1 MKSYTCRNQVF
12 KWGTTMPLVIAGTF
26 LGVCSGD
33 MLPENAHA
41 IVGAA
46 VITVTVLPVL
56 ALLLRAKG
64 EGARLQ
70 GIVAIFVH
78 RAADLALAQFSRFI
92 GFVAEKASRNLR
104 FQDLLKSN
112 YNVFWS
118 EFFLSCNRRI
128 GV

>member
-1 MKSYTCRNQVF
+1 
-12 KWGTTMPLVIAGTF
+12 MPLVIAGTF

-64 EGARLQ
+64 EGAN
-70 GIVAIFVH
+70 
-78 RAADLALAQFSRFI
+78 S
-92 GFVAEKASRNLR
+92 KASWPFSSTALPISR
-104 FQDLLKSN
+104 
-112 YNVFWS
+112 
-118 EFFLSCNRRI
+118 
-128 GV
+128 

>member
-1 MKSYTCRNQVF
+1 MTGLAISPTQNHH
-12 KWGTTMPLVIAGTF
+12 VIALASLVKQVETRG
-26 LGVCSGD
+26 
-33 MLPENAHA
+33 HA
-41 IVGAA
+41 
-46 VITVTVLPVL
+46 VTS
-56 ALLLRAKG
+56 
-64 EGARLQ
+64 
-70 GIVAIFVH
+70 

-118 EFFLSCNRRI
+118 ESFLSCNRRI

>member
-1 MKSYTCRNQVF
+1 
-12 KWGTTMPLVIAGTF
+12 MPLVIAGTF
-26 LGVCSGD
+26 LGMCSGD

-78 RAADLALAQFSRFI
+78 RAADLALAQFPRFI

-118 EFFLSCNRRI
+118 ESFLSCNRRI

>member
-1 MKSYTCRNQVF
+1 
-12 KWGTTMPLVIAGTF
+12 MPLVIAGTF

-46 VITVTVLPVL
+46 VITVTVLPVLPVL

-104 FQDLLKSN
+104 FQYLLKSN

-118 EFFLSCNRRI
+118 ESFLSCNRRI